1 MSPPDNYWSVIGL
14 ESERTA
20 LEGPRFGAHAL
31 LLAVLAF
38 VTVALAW
45 AHWATLDEVTV
56 GEGKVIPSRHL
67 QVVQSL
73 DGGVVREILIDEGE
87 RVEQGQ
93 VLLRIDD
100 TRFAST
106 HEEGWL
112 QYLELTARVA
122 RLRAEVEGGEFI
134 APEEVAKRQPELV
147 ASERALFASRKR
159 EHASA
164 LEILAQQ
171 VEQRRQELAEARN
184 REGQLGRSHQ
194 LAKKELEITRPLA
207 ERGVISEVELLR
219 LRREVN
225 DLRGELAGTRLTI
238 QRGRS
243 ALSEAQR
250 KIEEYKEAYRG
261 ESLAELN
268 SRQGELSRARAL
280 VRGSEDRVTRATVRS
295 PVSGIIKTLRVK
307 TLGGVVQPGE
317 GIVEIVPEEESLL
330 VEAHIRPKDIAF
342 LHPGQRAMVKFTAYD
357 FAIYGGLE
365 AELDRISADTIVD
378 EQGESFY
385 RIRVRTTRSRF
396 GTDAK
401 PLPIIP
407 GMTATVDIL
416 TGEKTVLDYLLKPIL
431 KARREALRER

>member
-1 MSPPDNYWSVIGL
+1 MTHWS

-31 LLAVLAF
+31 LFAVLAF
-38 VTVALAW
+38 VIVAIAW
-45 AHWATLDEVTV
+45 AGWATLDEVTS
-56 GEGKVIPSRHL
+56 GDGKVIPSSHL

-73 DGGVVREILIDEGE
+73 DGGIVREILVAEGE
-87 RVEQGQ
+87 RVERDQ

-106 HEEGWL
+106 FEEGWL

-122 RLRAEVEGGEFI
+122 RLQAEIDGIDFVPPI
-134 APEEVAKRQPELV
+134 EVAERQPELV

-159 EHASA
+159 ETASA
-164 LEILAQQ
+164 QAILAQQ
-171 VEQRRQELAEARN
+171 VEQRRQELKELEN
-184 REGQLGRSHQ
+184 REGQLRRSHG
-194 LAKKELEITRPLA
+194 LAKKELAITRPLA

-219 LRREVN
+219 LEREVN
-225 DLRGELAGTRLTI
+225 DLRGELESVLLNI
-238 QRGRS
+238 QRARS
-243 ALSEAQR
+243 ALSESER
-250 KIEEYKEAYRG
+250 KVEEYKEAYRS
-261 ESLAELN
+261 ETLAELN
-268 SRQGELSRARAL
+268 TRQGELSRARAL

-295 PVSGIIKTLRVK
+295 PVTGIVKTLRVK

-317 GIVEIVPEEESLL
+317 GIVEIVPEEEKLL

-342 LHPGQRAMVKFTAYD
+342 LHPGQQAMVKFTAYD
-357 FAIYGGLE
+357 FSIYGGLE
-365 AELDRISADTIVD
+365 AELEQISADTIVN

-385 RIRVRTTRSRF
+385 RIRVRTERGRF
-396 GTDAK
+396 GSEQE